1 MNTKSKT
8 QLNHVELEEIEPQH
22 TNPMIPSNFSFFP
35 SIVPIDFLQTSIM
48 LLNSSATKIMEITN
62 RTLDINL
69 KHSSQNTLHKD
80 LITNPIQ
87 KRGKK

>member
-1 MNTKSKT
+1 MES
-8 QLNHVELEEIEPQH
+8 QH
-22 TNPMIPSNFSFFP
+22 TNPMIPSNLSFFP

-48 LLNSSATKIMEITN
+48 LLNSYATEIMEKTN

-80 LITNPIQ
+80 LITNTIQ
-87 KRGKK
+87 KQGKK